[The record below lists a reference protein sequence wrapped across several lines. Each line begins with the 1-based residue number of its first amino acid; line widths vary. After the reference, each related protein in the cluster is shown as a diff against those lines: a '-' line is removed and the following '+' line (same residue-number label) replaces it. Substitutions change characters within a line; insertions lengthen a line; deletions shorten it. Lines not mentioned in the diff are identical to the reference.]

1 VCANKAIENIH
12 VLPAHLFRFQ
22 SWVEKA
28 KVLEEMKRTDE
39 AIATYEY
46 ALSICPEE
54 PHSLLNLAK
63 LYRARGRDSDVR
75 ALLPRLSAITADSES
90 LRKEVAEIVRQ
101 YGTIYL

>member
-1 VCANKAIENIH
+1 MSPLCAHSHREYSCFARTSVQVSE
-12 VLPAHLFRFQ
+12 LGG
-22 SWVEKA
+22 
-28 KVLEEMKRTDE
+28 VLEEMKRTDE

>member
-46 ALSICPEE
+46 ALSIFPEE
-54 PHSLLNLAK
+54 PHSLLHLAK

-75 ALLPRLSAITADSES
+75 ALLPRLSAITADSE
-90 LRKEVAEIVRQ
+90 EIRFCLIHS
-101 YGTIYL
+101 G